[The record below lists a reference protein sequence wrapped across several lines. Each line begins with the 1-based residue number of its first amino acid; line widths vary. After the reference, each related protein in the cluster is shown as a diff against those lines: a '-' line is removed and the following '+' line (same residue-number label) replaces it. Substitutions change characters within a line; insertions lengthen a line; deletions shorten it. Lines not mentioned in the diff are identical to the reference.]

1 MPSISLKLGEL
12 NKFPST
18 SQLLLTSTG
27 TDMNSPQPTT
37 LSQQLAKAFSGKKVF
52 VTGHTGFKGSWL
64 SEWLLHLGAT
74 VHGYALAPDTT
85 PSLFNQLGLADRM
98 EHEVADIRDAEA
110 VNQSIHSF
118 QPDFIFHLA
127 AQPLVRRSYA
137 VPVETYETNV
147 MGTINVLE
155 ALRSYAGERLKGG
168 DVEVLKRSQEFSAQP
183 INFSTSQQSQR
194 PVVAV
199 IVTTDKCYENH
210 ESGRAYE
217 ESDPLGGH
225 DPYSSSK
232 AMAEIATAA
241 YRKSYFQNGSVRIAS
256 ARAGNVIGGGDWA
269 EDRIVPDAMRA
280 LDQGEAIAVRNSS
293 AVRPW
298 QHVLEPLSGYLLLAA
313 RIAASRVEDESL
325 SSSSGSGASTST
337 GQFQLAS
344 LCDAFNFGPGP
355 DSNRTVSDLVQEI
368 LKHRQGEWSDASV
381 PGALHEA
388 NLLNLSIKKAHQT
401 LGWKPK
407 WDFAT
412 TIKRTVTWYD
422 QVYHKAVT
430 PLEITRSQIS
440 EYQGLQSPWL
450 SLKGMDTKIE
460 REEDRL

>member
-1 MPSISLKLGEL
+1 
-12 NKFPST
+12 
-18 SQLLLTSTG
+18 
-27 TDMNSPQPTT
+27 MNQQPTT
-37 LSQQLAKAFSGKKVF
+37 LSQQLTKAFSGKRVF

-64 SEWLLHLGAT
+64 SEWLLELGAI

-110 VNQSIHSF
+110 VSKSIHSF

-137 VPVETYETNV
+137 IPVETYETNV

-155 ALRSYAGERLKGG
+155 ALRSYAAGSSLQVG
-168 DVEVLKRSQEFSAQP
+168 RSESSNQKP
-183 INFSTSQQSQR
+183 TTSNQQQI
-194 PVVAV
+194 VAI

-217 ESDPLGGH
+217 ESDPMGGH

-232 AMAEIATAA
+232 GMAEIATAA
-241 YRKSYFQNGSVRIAS
+241 YRSSYFQNGPVRIAS

-280 LDQGEAIAVRNSS
+280 LDCEEKILVRNPK

-298 QHVLEPLSGYLLLAA
+298 QHVLEPLSGYLTMAA
-313 RIAASRVEDESL
+313 LIAAEQTTHNHQPTTAE
-325 SSSSGSGASTST
+325 
-337 GQFQLAS
+337 
-344 LCDAFNFGPGP
+344 LCSAYNFGPGP
-355 DSNRTVSDLVQEI
+355 DSNRTVADLVQEI
-368 LKHRQGEWSDASV
+368 LKHRQGEWSDACV

-422 QVYHKAVT
+422 QVYRKVVT
-430 PLEITRSQIS
+430 PLEITRQQIS
-440 EYQGLQSPWL
+440 EYQGLQSP
-450 SLKGMDTKIE
+450 
-460 REEDRL
+460 

>member
-1 MPSISLKLGEL
+1 MA
-12 NKFPST
+12 ST
-18 SQLLLTSTG
+18 STLQL
-27 TDMNSPQPTT
+27 
-37 LSQQLAKAFSGKKVF
+37 QLQKAFRGKRVWLS
-52 VTGHTGFKGSWL
+52 GHTGFKGSWL
-64 SEWLLHLGAT
+64 SEWLLGMGAI
-74 VHGYALAPDTT
+74 VHGYALAPDTK
-85 PSLFNQLGLADRM
+85 PSLFEQLGLADRL

-110 VNQSIHSF
+110 VRKSIHAF

-127 AQPLVRRSYA
+127 AQPLVRRSYSI
-137 VPVETYETNV
+137 PVETYETNV

-155 ALRSYAGERLKGG
+155 GLRSLA
-168 DVEVLKRSQEFSAQP
+168 
-183 INFSTSQQSQR
+183 STSTLQLQQS
-194 PVVAV
+194 PVTAI

-241 YRKSYFQNGSVRIAS
+241 YRNSYFQTGPVRLAS

-280 LDQGEAIAVRNSS
+280 LDQGEKIAVRNPR

-325 SSSSGSGASTST
+325 SSSSAFGASTST
-337 GQFQLAS
+337 GQLQLAS
-344 LCDAFNFGPGP
+344 LCGAFNFGPGP
-355 DSNRTVSDLVQEI
+355 DSNRTVADLVTEI
-368 LKHRQGEWSDASV
+368 LKHRSGSWTDSSQ

-388 NLLNLSIKKAHQT
+388 TLLNLSIEKAERL

-407 WDFAT
+407 WGFEE

-422 QVYHKAVT
+422 QVHRNAVT
-430 PLEITRSQIS
+430 PLEITRQQIA
-440 EYQGLQSPWL
+440 EYQGISP
-450 SLKGMDTKIE
+450 
-460 REEDRL
+460 

>member
-1 MPSISLKLGEL
+1 MNQQL
-12 NKFPST
+12 ST
-18 SQLLLTSTG
+18 TNQELLT
-27 TDMNSPQPTT
+27 
-37 LSQQLAKAFSGKKVF
+37 KAFRGKRVWLS
-52 VTGHTGFKGSWL
+52 GHTGFKGSWL
-64 SEWLLHLGAT
+64 SEWLLQLGAV

-85 PSLFNQLGLADRM
+85 PSLFDQLGLAGRL
-98 EHEVADIRDAEA
+98 EHEVADIRNAEA
-110 VNQSIHSF
+110 VSKSIHSF

-137 VPVETYETNV
+137 IPVETYETNV

-155 ALRSYAGERLKGG
+155 ALRSYAVGSSL
-168 DVEVLKRSQEFSAQP
+168 EVGRSESSNQKP
-183 INFSTSQQSQR
+183 PTSNQQQI
-194 PVVAV
+194 VAI
-199 IVTTDKCYENH
+199 IVTTDKCYQNH

-217 ESDPLGGH
+217 ESDPLGGY

-241 YRKSYFQNGSVRIAS
+241 YRSSYFQSGPIRVAS

-298 QHVLEPLSGYLLLAA
+298 QHVLEPLSGYLTLAA
-313 RIAASRVEDESL
+313 LIAAEQTTHNHQPTTAE
-325 SSSSGSGASTST
+325 
-337 GQFQLAS
+337 
-344 LCDAFNFGPGP
+344 LCSAYNFGPGP
-355 DSNRTVSDLVQEI
+355 DSNRTVADLVQEI

-381 PGALHEA
+381 PGSLHEA

-422 QVYHKAVT
+422 QVHQATIT
-430 PLEITRSQIS
+430 PLEITRSQIA
-440 EYQGLQSPWL
+440 EYQDLQSPCL